1 MTNIQFY
8 RGAINAGDCI
18 GNAWEQIKRNY
29 GLYLGV
35 SLIAYILTGCI
46 PCLNV
51 FLIGPVVGGI
61 FYVALR
67 DMRGDP
73 VEFGMMFEGFKKFVP
88 LMVIGLIQSIP
99 AIIAQVAQY
108 AIRIGQLGLNRGRI
122 EDLDFFQ
129 SSGRDAGIA
138 TGMIVLF
145 LVAFAVFFIF
155 AIVWWAIFFF
165 AVPLAFEYDLTPVD
179 AIKLSARAAMANI
192 GGMIVLFILQILVM
206 FLGMLLICVGM
217 FLISIPIMYVA
228 NAFAYRQVFPLIER
242 NFNMSPPPPTVYG
255 SNFGSGMQ

>member
-1 MTNIQFY
+1 MTNIEFY

-29 GLYLGV
+29 GMYLGI
-35 SLIAYILTGCI
+35 SLIAYILTSCI

-51 FLIGPVVGGI
+51 FVIGPVIGGI
-61 FYVALR
+61 YYVALR

-88 LMVIGLIQSIP
+88 LMVIGLIQAIP
-99 AIIAQVAQY
+99 AIISQVLQY
-108 AIRIGQLGLNRGRI
+108 AVRIGQMGLGGGRI
-122 EDLDFFQ
+122 EDLDFYQ
-129 SSGRDAGIA
+129 SSGRDVGMAS
-138 TGMIVLF
+138 GMIVLII
-145 LVAFAVFFIF
+145 VGCAVFVIF

-179 AIKLSARAAMANI
+179 AIKLSARAGMANI
-192 GGMIVLFILQILVM
+192 GGLIVLLILQILVM
-206 FLGMLLICVGM
+206 LLGFLLICVGM

-228 NAFAYRQVFPLIER
+228 NAFAYRQVFPLVER